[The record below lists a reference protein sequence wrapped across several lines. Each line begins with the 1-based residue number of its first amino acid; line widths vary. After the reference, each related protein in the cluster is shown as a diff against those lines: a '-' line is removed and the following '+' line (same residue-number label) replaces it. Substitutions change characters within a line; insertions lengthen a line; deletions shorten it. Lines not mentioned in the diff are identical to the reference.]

1 MGKEETEERGEGD
14 EDDKVG
20 EVQHEEKRSRGRT
33 SEEEGEGGDQ
43 GKGER

>member
-1 MGKEETEERGEGD
+1 MGKEDTEERGEGD
-14 EDDKVG
+14 EDDEVG
-20 EVQHEEKRSRGRT
+20 EVQDEEKRLRGRT